1 MAFLSHHRGPL
12 CWAAAILLLAIAN
25 AAGLVKDEA
34 AQTLFII
41 LPVVAVMTMGRDQSC
56 AIGPCANGQRTDVRA
71 A

>member
-25 AAGLVKDEA
+25 AAGWVQDEA
-34 AQTLFII
+34 AQTLFIV
-41 LPVVAVMTMGRDQSC
+41 LPIVAVMTMDRGQSC
-56 AIGPCANGQRTDVRA
+56 AVGPCTDGQRTDGRA